1 MMTKQI
7 IGIDEVGRG
16 PIAGP
21 IVAAS
26 FSLDPQILF
35 IIYNRI
41 IKALEKEKNTNSKL
55 LYRLK
60 SILEF
65 DLESVNY
72 KYRKPEDNLEDKLNK
87 LPLNILLNVKDSK
100 KVNYKQREQIAKR
113 FLKIGNLGLGVVS
126 NKYIDTY
133 GIQQANFLCMLK
145 SMKIQKQ
152 KSTNINKLL
161 FLTDHYN
168 PLSSKKSGKSAM
180 PKIIAITKGD
190 DKSFLIAI
198 ASIMA
203 KVYRD
208 QLMCEYHKIYPQ
220 YGFNKHAGYAT
231 KNHIEKVKEYGASKI
246 HRTSFKLFKT
256 LNITSQ
262 S

>member
-7 IGIDEVGRG
+7 IVIDEVGRG

-133 GIQQANFLCMLK
+133 GIQQANFLCML
-145 SMKIQKQ
+145 
-152 KSTNINKLL
+152 
-161 FLTDHYN
+161 TDHYN
-168 PLSSKKSGKSAM
+168 PLSFKKLNKSSM
-180 PKIIAITKGD
+180 PEIKAITKGD

-220 YGFNKHAGYAT
+220 YGFNKHVGYAT
-231 KNHIEKVKEYGASKI
+231 KNHIEKVKEYGPSKI

-256 LNITSQ
+256 INRTSQ